1 MSFKVHMKGYNDLR
15 TLYQIDSLYAWKHG
29 KYFPPVIVEVS
40 PTNKCNQSCRYCYTS
55 KRIEQKESLGN
66 AILINSFVQLG
77 DAGVKTVMIQGTGE
91 PLMHKAL
98 PEAIKA
104 GAEHNL
110 SMTLTTNGVLLT
122 PPIQEKILEHLF
134 YIRFSVLDHNP
145 KRYAYMH
152 GCSEKQWDILVNN
165 LRNAVK
171 YRDTRGLQF
180 GIGITLYLYKDNF
193 HDVDNIVRFYKEI
206 GVDYIFIQEATPTS
220 YSPCGKEEYASKG
233 FSEIEIN
240 EMKDKVLALSDDDCC
255 TRIRFPFNDGS
266 ENWISNFCH
275 GIKFYT
281 IISCD
286 GCVYPCW
293 RAWGKKEYSYG
304 SLYDH
309 SFEDIWRGKR
319 REEVEELM
327 FSTPPCGDDCTNC
340 AHAKLNEILNK
351 FLCADAK
358 WRDFIV

>member
-1 MSFKVHMKGYNDLR
+1 MSFKMHMKGYNDLR
-15 TLYQIDSLYAWKHG
+15 TLYQIDSLYAWKHD
-29 KYFPPVIVEVS
+29 KYFPPVIVEIS
-40 PTNKCNQSCRYCYTS
+40 PTSKCNQSCRYCYTN
-55 KRIEQKESLGN
+55 KRIEQKKSLGN
-66 AILINSFVQLG
+66 DILINSFVQLG

-98 PEAIKA
+98 PQAIKA

-122 PPIQEKILEHLF
+122 PSIQEKILGHLF
-134 YIRFSVLDHNP
+134 YVRFSVLDHNP

-152 GCSEKQWDILVNN
+152 GCSEKQWDILISN
-165 LRNAVK
+165 LKSTVK
-171 YRDTRGLQF
+171 YRDVHKLQL

-220 YSPCGKEEYASKG
+220 YSPCGKEEYASKS

-240 EMKDKVLALSDDDCC
+240 EMKDKVLSLNDDNCC
-255 TRIRFPFNDGS
+255 TKIRFPFDDGT
-266 ENWISNFCH
+266 ENWITNFCH

-286 GCVYPCW
+286 GGVYPCW

-309 SFEDIWRGKR
+309 SFEDIWKSER
-319 REEVEELM
+319 RKEVEELI
-327 FSTPPCGDDCTNC
+327 FSTPPCGDECTNC

-351 FLCADAK
+351 LLCANTS